1 LLESLC
7 LNTFVIS
14 SNCPTGPKEIL
25 KNNKGGLLFKSGD
38 HVELSKQILF
48 FINNRNICAQKKIYA
63 KLNLNRFDYETNL
76 NNYLK
81 IIKKYLV
88 TK

>member
-1 LLESLC
+1 LC

-25 KNNKGGLLFKSGD
+25 NNNKGGLLFKAGD
-38 HVELSKQILF
+38 HVQLSKQILF

-63 KLNLNRFDYETNL
+63 KLNLKRFDYETNL
-76 NNYLK
+76 YNYLK
-81 IIKKYLV
+81 IVKKYLV